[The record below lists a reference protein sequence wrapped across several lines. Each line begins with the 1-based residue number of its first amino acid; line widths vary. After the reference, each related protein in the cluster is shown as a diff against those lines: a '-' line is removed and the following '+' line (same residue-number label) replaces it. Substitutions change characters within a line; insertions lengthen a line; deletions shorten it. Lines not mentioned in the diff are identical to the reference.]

1 MKALNMVE
9 SITERKMAEWGKKGG
24 VLFVGIKRFE
34 SYNIS

>member
-24 VLFVGIKRFE
+24 AVCRDKAI
-34 SYNIS
+34 